1 MNTKN
6 NLNGFLVIDKPY
18 DMGSTKVVSI
28 LKHFLQP
35 TKIGHA
41 GTLDPL
47 ATGVLPIAFG
57 KATRLIPYVMAGK
70 KTYQFTIKWGVE
82 TDSDDLAGK
91 EIATSEKVPTED
103 EIRSVLPK
111 FTGEIMQTPSAF
123 SALKVDGKRAYDL
136 ARAGKEVEIKPR
148 PITIYDLKVLEIK
161 PDHATFEVVCSKG
174 TYVRTLAHDIAHA
187 LDTVG
192 VVTMLRRTACLPFDL
207 TQAVALDDIKSEK
220 ITTENLPLIPMEN
233 VIQDIPAIA
242 LSEAEIKRL
251 SQGQRLSWGKL
262 EIPAPLPQD
271 GIYCVKVGKNTL
283 GLVKKEGVVLSSE
296 LIWFQTK

>member
-1 MNTKN
+1 MNPRN

-18 DMGSTKVVSI
+18 EMGSTQVVSV
-28 LKHFLQP
+28 LKHFLRP

-57 KATRLIPYVMAGK
+57 KATRLISYVMEGK

-91 EIATSEKVPTED
+91 EIAKSDKIPTED
-103 EIRSVLPK
+103 EIRSVVPK
-111 FTGEIMQTPSAF
+111 FMGEIMQVPSAF
-123 SALKVDGKRAYDL
+123 SALKVDGKRAYEL

-148 PITIYDLKVLEIK
+148 PIIIYDLKVLEIETAS
-161 PDHATFEVVCSKG
+161 ATFEVVCSKG

-192 VVTMLRRTACLPFDL
+192 VVIMLRRTACLPFNL
-207 TQAVALDDIKSEK
+207 TQVIALDDIKK
-220 ITTENLPLIPMEN
+220 GQVTAENIHLIPMESVVKDLP
-233 VIQDIPAIA
+233 VIK
-242 LSEAEIKRL
+242 LSETEVKRL
-251 SQGQRLSWGKL
+251 SQGQRLSMIKL
-262 EIPAPLPQD
+262 ENPQHIEVD
-271 GIYCVKVGKNTL
+271 GIFCVQAIGKTC
-283 GLVKKEGVVLSSE
+283 GLVKKEKNILHPE
-296 LIWFQTK
+296 LMWVE

>member
-18 DMGSTKVVSI
+18 DMGSTQVVSV

-57 KATRLIPYVMAGK
+57 KATRLIPYVMSGK

-91 EIATSEKVPTED
+91 EMAKSDKIPTED
-103 EIRSVLPK
+103 EIRSVLPT
-111 FTGEIMQTPSAF
+111 FMGEIMQTPSAF
-123 SALKVDGKRAYDL
+123 SALKVNGKRAYDL
-136 ARAGKEVEIKPR
+136 AREGKEVEIKPR
-148 PITIYDLKVLEIK
+148 SVTIYDLKILEIQR
-161 PDHATFEVVCSKG
+161 DNATFEVQCSKG

-187 LDTVG
+187 LGTLG
-192 VVTMLRRTACLPFDL
+192 VVIVLRRTACLPFDL
-207 TQAVALDDIKSEK
+207 SQAVAVDEVKSGK
-220 ITTENLPLIPMEN
+220 IMVENLPLIPMES
-233 VIQDIPAIA
+233 VVKGMPKIA
-242 LSEAEIKRL
+242 FSSNEIKRL
-251 SQGQRLSWGKL
+251 SQGQRLSVPKL
-262 EIPAPLPQD
+262 EIPQKPTQD
-271 GIYCVKVGKNTL
+271 GIFCAESGGKIC
-283 GLVKKEGVVLSSE
+283 GLVKKQGLVLSPE
-296 LIWFQTK
+296 FIWKV

>member
-1 MNTKN
+1 LNTKN

-18 DMGSTKVVSI
+18 DMGSTQVVSV

-91 EIATSEKVPTED
+91 EIATSDKIPTED

-111 FTGEIMQTPSAF
+111 FVGEIMQTPSAF
-123 SALKVDGKRAYDL
+123 SALKVNGKRAYEL
-136 ARAGKEVEIKPR
+136 AREGKEVEIKPR
-148 PITIYDLKVLEIK
+148 SVTIYDLKILEIQQDK
-161 PDHATFEVVCSKG
+161 ATLEVQCSKG
-174 TYVRTLAHDIAHA
+174 TYVRSLAHDIAHA
-187 LDTVG
+187 LGTVG
-192 VVTMLRRTACLPFDL
+192 VVIMLRRTFCLPFDL
-207 TQAVALDDIKSEK
+207 TQAVAVDEIKTGK
-220 ITTENLPLIPMEN
+220 ITVENLPLIPMET
-233 VIQDIPAIA
+233 VVQDMPKIA
-242 LSEAEIKRL
+242 FSINEIRRL
-251 SQGQRLSWGKL
+251 SQGQRLSLPKL
-262 EIPAPLPQD
+262 EISQKPTQD
-271 GIYCVKVGKNTL
+271 GIFCAENGGKIC
-283 GLVKKEGVVLSSE
+283 GLVCLNGVVISPE
-296 LIWFQTK
+296 FIWQT